1 MYNLDR
7 SRYEKVRK
15 ETDESPFLYRLNNVC
30 TPNHTFNLLWHE
42 EMEIK
47 YILSGKMNI
56 SCGTEIVCAQEG
68 DVVISNPCEYHGNQV
83 DKDERAEYQF
93 VCVDINMIFGGNR
106 LTDHFKE
113 YVSGAYSFKNLI
125 RNDKEVKK
133 LVRMLFASFQDGKDP
148 VYSVGIFYMLFAS
161 LQKHIDK
168 NQKKLFRN
176 EYSMRQKN
184 VIDTAFSYIQ
194 NHYHEVIRLED
205 IASQCYLTEA
215 HFCRLFKQLTGET
228 PIFYINKFRINKAV
242 SYLAES
248 KYTIKEIAEKV
259 GFYDEA
265 YFCRCFRKY
274 KGVPPS
280 RYIAHQTE
288 QGNQ

>member
-1 MYNLDR
+1 MHNRDR
-7 SRYEKVRK
+7 SRYERIRT
-15 ETDESPFLYRLNNVC
+15 EADESPFLYRLKNVC
-30 TPNHTFNLLWHE
+30 TYNNVFNLRWHE

-83 DKDERAEYQF
+83 EKGENAEYQF
-93 VCVDINMIFGGNR
+93 VCIDIKKIFGGNE
-106 LTDHFKE
+106 LTEHLKD
-113 YVSGAYSFKNLI
+113 YVSGSYCFKNLI

-133 LVRMLFASFQDGKDP
+133 LVKMLFASFQDNRDLL
-148 VYSVGIFYMLFAS
+148 YSTGAFYMLFAS
-161 LQKHIDK
+161 LQKYIDK
-168 NQKKLFRN
+168 DRKQLSRN
-176 EYSMRQKN
+176 EYSLRQKN
-184 VIDTAFSYIQ
+184 VIDTAFAYIQ
-194 NHYHEVIRLED
+194 NHYHETIRLED
-205 IASQCYLTEA
+205 IASQCFLTEA

-228 PIFYINKFRINKAV
+228 PIYYINKFRINKAV

-248 KYTIKEIAEKV
+248 QYTIKEIAEKV

-280 RYIAHQTE
+280 RYIAHQME
-288 QGNQ
+288 QGNL

>member
-1 MYNLDR
+1 MHNLDR
-7 SRYEKVRK
+7 SRYEKIRTDV
-15 ETDESPFLYRLNNVC
+15 DESPFLYRLQNVC
-30 TPNHTFNLLWHE
+30 TPDHVFNLRWHE

-83 DKDERAEYQF
+83 DKDECAEYHF
-93 VCVDINMIFGGNR
+93 VCIDINRIFGDND
-106 LTDHFKE
+106 LTEHWKK
-113 YVSGAYSFKNLI
+113 YVSGSYQFKNLI
-125 RNDKEVKK
+125 RNDREVKK
-133 LVRMLFASFQDGKDP
+133 LVKMLFASFQDHRDLL
-148 VYSVGIFYMLFAS
+148 YSTGLFYMLFAS

-168 NQKKLFRN
+168 EQKRITRN
-176 EYSMRQKN
+176 EYSLRQKN
-184 VIDTAFSYIQ
+184 VIDTAFAYIQ
-194 NHYHEVIRLED
+194 NHYHETIRLED
-205 IASQCYLTEA
+205 IASQCFLTEA

-228 PIFYINKFRINKAV
+228 PIYYINKFRINKAV

-248 KYTIKEIAEKV
+248 QYTIKEIAEKV

-280 RYIAHQTE
+280 RYIAHQIE
-288 QGNQ
+288 QSNQ

>member
-1 MYNLDR
+1 MQNLDR
-7 SRYEKVRK
+7 SRYEKIRMDV
-15 ETDESPFLYRLNNVC
+15 EESPFVYRLNNSC
-30 TPNHTFNLLWHE
+30 TPEHIFNLRWHE

-47 YILSGKMNI
+47 YIISGKMNI

-68 DVVISNPCEYHGNQV
+68 DVVICNPCEYHGNQV
-83 DKDERAEYQF
+83 EKDECAEYHYI
-93 VCVDINMIFGGNR
+93 CVDINKIFGNNP
-106 LTDHFKE
+106 LAQHYAACDYCFE
-113 YVSGAYSFKNLI
+113 NLI

-133 LVRMLFASFQDGKDP
+133 LVKALFASFQDNKS
-148 VYSVGIFYMLFAS
+148 VMYSTGIFYMLFAS
-161 LQKHIDK
+161 LQRHINREHK
-168 NQKKLFRN
+168 RIARN
-176 EYSMRQKN
+176 EYSLRQKN
-184 VIDTAFSYIQ
+184 VIDTAFAYIQ
-194 NHYHEVIRLED
+194 NHYHETIRLED
-205 IASQCYLTEA
+205 VASRCFLTEA

-228 PIFYINKFRINKAV
+228 PIYYINKFRINKAV

-248 KYTIKEIAEKV
+248 RYTIKEIAEKV

-280 RYIAHQTE
+280 RYITHQNE

>member
-1 MYNLDR
+1 MHDLDR
-7 SRYEKVRK
+7 SRYEKIR
-15 ETDESPFLYRLNNVC
+15 TDADDSPFLYRLKNVC
-30 TPNHTFNLLWHE
+30 THDNVFNLRWHE

-83 DKDERAEYQF
+83 EKDGRAEYQF
-93 VCVDINMIFGGNR
+93 VCIDINKIFGNNA
-106 LTDHFKE
+106 LTAHLKE
-113 YVSGAYSFKNLI
+113 YVSGSYCFKNLI

-133 LVRMLFASFQDGKDP
+133 FVKLLFASFQDNRDLL
-148 VYSVGIFYMLFAS
+148 YSTGAFYMLFAS

-168 NQKKLFRN
+168 NQRRIARN
-176 EYSMRQKN
+176 EYSLRQKN

-228 PIFYINKFRINKAV
+228 PIYYINKFRINKAV

-248 KYTIKEIAEKV
+248 QYTIKEIAEKV
-259 GFYDEA
+259 GFVDEA

-280 RYIAHQTE
+280 RYIAHQME
-288 QGNQ
+288 QGN